1 MMKTNDGFHY
11 AYNAQAVV
19 DEKSQVILAA
29 EVTDEVSDVNQLVAM
44 IEKTEENLAQAGIE
58 DTPDTYLA
66 DAGYCSEDNL
76 AAIEDLDAEV
86 LVATGRQR
94 HGEQFPIAP
103 RGPIPKSAT
112 RRERMARRL
121 RTKKGRADYARR
133 KAIVEPA
140 FGQMKV
146 RQHAGQLRLRG
157 LAGATGEWTLHAICH
172 NLRKLGNHRVATA
185 AMT

>member
-1 MMKTNDGFHY
+1 MGTACEAANKSEEQVDAAVEEAAARAKPKPSAQSSFTDPEARMMKTNHGFDY

-29 EVTDEVSDVNQLVAM
+29 EVTDAASDANQLIPM
-44 IEKTEENLAQAGIE
+44 IEKTEENLAAAGIE

-76 AAIEDLDAEV
+76 EATQALGSEV
-86 LVATGRQR
+86 LAATGRQR
-94 HGEQFPIAP
+94 HGEQLPTAP

-121 RTKKGRADYARR
+121 RTKKGSSD
-133 KAIVEPA
+133 VS
-140 FGQMKV
+140 V
-146 RQHAGQLRLRG
+146 
-157 LAGATGEWTLHAICH
+157 GALSC
-172 NLRKLGNHRVATA
+172 
-185 AMT
+185 